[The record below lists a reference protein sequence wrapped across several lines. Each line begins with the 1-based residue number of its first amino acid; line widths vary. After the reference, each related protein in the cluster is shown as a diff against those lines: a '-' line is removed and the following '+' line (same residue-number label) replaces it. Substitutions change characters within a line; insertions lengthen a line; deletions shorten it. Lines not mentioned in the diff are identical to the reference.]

1 MLQLKHGS
9 IDYSRQVHVTNLTPP
24 GSECSPRRPYDNKH
38 QLMISST
45 STVHVTNLTPPG
57 VNNPYREALLE
68 DAVQHGQVRD
78 QALADVLSKLGENV
92 ERRFLQ
98 RFTARGDALEQ
109 KREQLRPLP
118 LVEDTRK

>member
-1 MLQLKHGS
+1 
-9 IDYSRQVHVTNLTPP
+9 
-24 GSECSPRRPYDNKH
+24 
-38 QLMISST
+38 
-45 STVHVTNLTPPG
+45 